1 MNQKEFNIVLKDAS
15 NEFNS
20 FNQLLYQT
28 LVLII
33 IYNLFNRIEN
43 IKKHK
48 SFILLVLVIT
58 IILDLGMWNNYIQ
71 SSLFISILIIYSSYN
86 FNKSRTVDLFIN
98 IISKNNLKYKQHNK
112 YIRENYKNELE
123 TKLKNENDIKEIT
136 FIPKNFIQNRNQNEI
151 INSNS
156 NSNNININNNQSPEP
171 YNKLE
176 PTLNHIDVVY
186 KASKPNTFITDSKY
200 AEIMLNELYNTP
212 QYNNITNTCLDK
224 SLDNNINN

>member
-86 FNKSRTVDLFIN
+86 FNKSKTVDLFIN

-136 FIPKNFIQNRNQNEI
+136 FIPKNFIQNSNQNEI

-176 PTLNHIDVVY
+176 PTLNQIDVVY

>member
-1 MNQKEFNIVLKDAS
+1 MNQKEFKIVLKDAS

-28 LVLII
+28 LILII

-71 SSLFISILIIYSSYN
+71 SALFISILIIYSSYN

-98 IISKNNLKYKQHNK
+98 IMSKNNLKYKQHNK
-112 YIRENYKNELE
+112 YISENYKNELE
-123 TKLKNENDIKEIT
+123 TKLKNVNDIKEIT
-136 FIPKNFIQNRNQNEI
+136 FIPNNFIQNRNQNEI
-151 INSNS
+151 INSYS
-156 NSNNININNNQSPEP
+156 DSNNNQSPEP

-176 PTLNHIDVVY
+176 PTLNQIDVVY
-186 KASKPNTFITDSKY
+186 KASKPNMFITDSKY
-200 AEIMLNELYNTP
+200 AEIMLNELYNTQ
-212 QYNNITNTCLDK
+212 QYNNITKTCLDK
-224 SLDNNINN
+224 SLDNNINNNIS

>member
-48 SFILLVLVIT
+48 SFIFLVLVIT
-58 IILDLGMWNNYIQ
+58 IILDLCMWNNYIQ
-71 SSLFISILIIYSSYN
+71 SALFISILIIYSSYN
-86 FNKSRTVDLFIN
+86 FNKSKTVDLFIN
-98 IISKNNLKYKQHNK
+98 IMSKNNLKYKQHNK

-123 TKLKNENDIKEIT
+123 TKLKNENDINEIT

-151 INSNS
+151 INSN
-156 NSNNININNNQSPEP
+156 NNNININNNQSPEP

-176 PTLNHIDVVY
+176 PTLNQIDVVY
-186 KASKPNTFITDSKY
+186 KSSKTNTFITDSKY

-212 QYNNITNTCLDK
+212 QYNNINKTCLDK
-224 SLDNNINN
+224 SLDNDINN

>member
-33 IYNLFNRIEN
+33 IYNLFNRIDN

-58 IILDLGMWNNYIQ
+58 IILDLCMWNNYIQ

-98 IISKNNLKYKQHNK
+98 IMSKNNINYKQHNK
-112 YIRENYKNELE
+112 YIRENYKNELA

-151 INSNS
+151 TNSN
-156 NSNNININNNQSPEP
+156 NNNININNNQSPEP

-176 PTLNHIDVVY
+176 PTLNQIDVVY
-186 KASKPNTFITDSKY
+186 KSSKPNTFITDSKY

>member
-33 IYNLFNRIEN
+33 IYNLFNRIDN

-123 TKLKNENDIKEIT
+123 TKLKTENDIKEIT

>member
-33 IYNLFNRIEN
+33 IYNLFNRIET

-58 IILDLGMWNNYIQ
+58 ILLDLCMWNNYIQ
-71 SSLFISILIIYSSYN
+71 SALFISILIIYSSYN

-98 IISKNNLKYKQHNK
+98 IMSKNNLKYKQHNK

-123 TKLKNENDIKEIT
+123 TNLKNENDIKEIT

-156 NSNNININNNQSPEP
+156 NNNQSPEP

-200 AEIMLNELYNTP
+200 AEIMLNELYNAP